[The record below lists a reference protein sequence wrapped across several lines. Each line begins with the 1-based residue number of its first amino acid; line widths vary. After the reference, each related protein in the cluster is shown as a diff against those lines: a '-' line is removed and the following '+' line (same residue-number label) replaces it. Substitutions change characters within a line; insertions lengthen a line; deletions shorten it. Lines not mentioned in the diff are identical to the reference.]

1 MQWHWKTQKINKQ
14 NGFVNKL
21 FLTQNLLILFT
32 DFCLPNPKTGLDRNL
47 MKMTDSN
54 ILTRKQV
61 EKMTIK
67 LQN

>member
-1 MQWHWKTQKINKQ
+1 MQWHWKSQKINKQ

-32 DFCLPNPKTGLDRNL
+32 DFCLLNPKTGLDRNL